1 MKNRGIFSM
10 VMSIILSV
18 LLVFSIIGT
27 FSLTFAGSV
36 AKNSDF
42 LKTRLS
48 VSGTYASVYSDLMK
62 KYDEIS
68 VQTSVP
74 ADVYKSAVSEK
85 WVYEAIDNQTEYAF
99 NLLNSEDA
107 VSETDYSAFE
117 EKITEYFEKYAAEN
131 HVMKD
136 DVYNQRLASSVENA
150 KAVTASVI
158 DVFHV
163 ESVRKTSLWPLAVKY
178 RPLLPKFRNYA
189 VIADVILIILLIV
202 FRNPVYWTG
211 ASLFASGLLMG
222 VPAAYVRFSGMIL
235 KFTIKDYTVFTLIT
249 ETLTDLVNLVM
260 TTGFALAAA
269 GLILVIVSVIRS
281 RKKA

>member
-1 MKNRGIFSM
+1 MNNKGIFRM
-10 VMSIILSV
+10 VAGIIVSV

-27 FSLTFAGSV
+27 CVLCIGSSI
-36 AKNSDF
+36 ASGPDF
-42 LKTRLS
+42 LTTRLS
-48 VSGTYASVYSDLMK
+48 VSGTYSSIYSDLMK

-74 ADVYKSAVSEK
+74 ADVYKSSVSEE
-85 WVYEAIDNQTEYAF
+85 WVFEAVKEKVNYAYS
-99 NLLNSEDA
+99 LLTNDA
-107 VSETDYSAFE
+107 AESQTDYSAFDT
-117 EKITEYFEKYAAEN
+117 KITEYFEKYAAEN

-136 DVYNQRLASSVENA
+136 DVYSQRLASSIENA

-163 ESVRKTSLWPLAVKY
+163 EAVRKTSLWPMAVKY
-178 RPLLPKFRNYA
+178 RPLVSKFRTCA
-189 VIADVILIILLIV
+189 FIADAVLVVLLV
-202 FRNPVYWTG
+202 VLGSPVYWTG